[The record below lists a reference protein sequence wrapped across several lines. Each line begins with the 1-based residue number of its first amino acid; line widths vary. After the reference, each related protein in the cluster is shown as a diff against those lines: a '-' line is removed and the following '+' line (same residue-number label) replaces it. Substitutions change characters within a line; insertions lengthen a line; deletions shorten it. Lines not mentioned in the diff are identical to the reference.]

1 MPCSDLTPAPA
12 FASKLRPI
20 QLDALREMASMGAG
34 HAATAL
40 SKMTGMRV
48 MIEVPTV
55 SVVPGGALC
64 ELFADGRPHML
75 VKLNAGSPLTAK
87 LLLAFS
93 TQAAADLGNLLLGRP
108 VGTAEIDPLGASAI
122 QEVGNVI
129 GAAYLN
135 ALADVTGWTI
145 ALSPPELVE
154 GGPAAHL
161 DAGETNGTPPL
172 ALCLETRFRVGST
185 IDAIP
190 SHVLLFPLVDA
201 ATALL
206 ERIGLS

>member
-1 MPCSDLTPAPA
+1 MPCSSVPAPT

-20 QLDALREMASMGAG
+20 QLDALREMANMGAG

-40 SKMTGMRV
+40 SLMTGRPV
-48 MIEVPTV
+48 MIDVPTV
-55 SVVPGGALC
+55 SVLASCALR
-64 ELFADGRPHML
+64 EVFSDDRPYML
-75 VKLNAGSPLTAK
+75 VRLDAGSPLKGK

-93 TQAAADLGNLLLGRP
+93 KQAAADLGNLLLGRP
-108 VGTAEIDPLGASAI
+108 AGTAEIDPLGASAI

-135 ALADVTGWTI
+135 ALAGVTGWTI

-154 GGPAAHL
+154 GGPEAQL
-161 DAGETNGTPPL
+161 DLGDGHGDEPF
-172 ALCLETRFRVGST
+172 ALCLETSFRVGSST
-185 IDAIP
+185 DAIP

-201 ATALL
+201 ARALL
-206 ERIGLS
+206 ERIGLG